1 VREKRSLMV
10 LLFAK
15 AYKTGQRE
23 GVVTPKA
30 PKSSLHHVGLKVPSK
45 LQPGQ
50 GREKHYELH

>member
-1 VREKRSLMV
+1 MV

-15 AYKTGQRE
+15 AYETGQRE

-30 PKSSLHHVGLKVPSK
+30 PKWSLHHAVLSDPSK
-45 LQPGQ
+45 LQLGQ

>member
-1 VREKRSLMV
+1 MV

-15 AYKTGQRE
+15 TYKTDQRE

-30 PKSSLHHVGLKVPSK
+30 PKSSLHHVGPKDPSK
-45 LQPGQ
+45 LQTSQ